1 MKKYALGCGGL
12 IIILGIIALVGGCSS
27 YNHLVGLSQGVD
39 SQWAQVQNQ
48 YQRREN
54 VLDAARRRFHKLGM
68 TRTRE
73 RNAVLIY
80 FAPLSHQFAV
90 WGDQGVHEKCG
101 DEFWR
106 EIVSGMTPLL
116 KEGQF
121 TEAIVRAIER
131 TGEVLARHFPR
142 EPDDKN
148 ELPDRIEQD

>member
-1 MKKYALGCGGL
+1 MKPHEF
-12 IIILGIIALVGGCSS
+12 IAQLDEARLVAAIQGAECKSS
-27 YNHLVGLSQGVD
+27 GEIRVYVSH
-39 SQWAQVQNQ
+39 
-48 YQRREN
+48 QRREN

-73 RNAVLIY
+73 RNAVLVY
-80 FAPLSHQFAV
+80 FAPLSHQFAI

-116 KEGQF
+116 KAGQF

-131 TGEVLARHFPR
+131 TGDVLARHFPR
-142 EPDDKN
+142 ERDDKN